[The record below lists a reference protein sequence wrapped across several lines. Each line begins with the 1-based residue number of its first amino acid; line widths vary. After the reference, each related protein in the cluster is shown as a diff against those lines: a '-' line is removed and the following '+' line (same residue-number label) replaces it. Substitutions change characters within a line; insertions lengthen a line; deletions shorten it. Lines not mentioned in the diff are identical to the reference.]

1 MSFIARKLG
10 LPISTFYLKK
20 RQNSFTLQ
28 ELKVIVNLMDID
40 DDDDPVYLEYESKI
54 IDERKDAELMD
65 YEEFKKI
72 YDMK

>member
-1 MSFIARKLG
+1 MFSK
-10 LPISTFYLKK
+10 
-20 RQNSFTLQ
+20 
-28 ELKVIVNLMDID
+28 KVIVNLMDID

-54 IDERKDAELMD
+54 IDERKGAELMD